1 MRVGV
6 CLCGRVREK
15 VRVPERE
22 RERERER
29 EKESMSVTRN
39 PRLYICLRG
48 SIKWREGE

>member
-22 RERERER
+22 RERVHECD
-29 EKESMSVTRN
+29 KESETIHLS
-39 PRLYICLRG
+39 
-48 SIKWREGE
+48 KGEH